1 MVASSGSRLSATDS
15 WARNWSCSISFIWV
29 AMLGAAHHRLH
40 GAEHLIEMIE
50 GTEDVRVASNAL
62 LRGLNRFLNMSR
74 VHRKRA
80 FVHPAGE

>member
-1 MVASSGSRLSATDS
+1 LTPAPALAGIATRLGWVISALRHLSA
-15 WARNWSCSISFIWV
+15 AGG
-29 AMLGAAHHRLH
+29 L
-40 GAEHLIEMIE
+40 HLIEMIE